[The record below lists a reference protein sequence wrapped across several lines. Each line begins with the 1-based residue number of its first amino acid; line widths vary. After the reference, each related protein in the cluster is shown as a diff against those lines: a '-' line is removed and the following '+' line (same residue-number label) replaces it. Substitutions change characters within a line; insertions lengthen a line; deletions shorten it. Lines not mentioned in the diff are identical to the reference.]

1 VEQTLILPPPQ
12 AMEDFFDHAV
22 HAVGDEH
29 WKEYSYNIGP
39 HSVLLRIAGERL
51 QSFMTEAIIHL
62 RTTAHPNQPYDL
74 TVWAIDE
81 KSMGLPVPDVP
92 WSWHTGDREGYI
104 HGIDVTRFTVNFDH
118 ATQSLRFLD
127 RTRNVALHW
136 MRDLDFVPYWER
148 SFPLREILNWWY
160 RDTTF
165 QPVHAAAVGV
175 NGSGALIGARGGS
188 GKSSTALSCLLSE
201 MQFAGDDFVLIDS
214 EHSRAYSLYQIA
226 KLEPHTLERFPKL
239 TPPPGTRMIDQ
250 NKFQLSLARLIPNG
264 VTRTL
269 DLKMILVPQ
278 ITHGPV
284 TTIASMDKS
293 EAASALMLSTIYL
306 LKGDSRPTFKKIS
319 ALVEKLPAYRLNLGL
334 DFDHIPVVIKNAI
347 LNA

>member
-1 VEQTLILPPPQ
+1 
-12 AMEDFFDHAV
+12 MEDFFDHAV
-22 HAVGDEH
+22 HAVGNEH
-29 WKEYSYNIGP
+29 WREYAYKIGA
-39 HSVLLRIAGERL
+39 HTILLRIAGERV
-51 QSFMTEAIIHL
+51 QSFMTEAIMHL
-62 RTTAHPNQPYDL
+62 RTEVQPKQTYDL

-81 KSMGLPVPDVP
+81 KALGISVPDAP

-148 SFPLREILNWWY
+148 SFPMREILNWWY
-160 RDTTF
+160 RDTAL

-175 NGSGALIGARGGS
+175 NGIGALIGARGGS
-188 GKSSTALSCLLSE
+188 GKSSTALSCLLAG

-214 EHSRAYSLYQIA
+214 EHTRAFSLYQIA
-226 KLEPHTLERFPKL
+226 KLEPHTLERFPQL
-239 TPPPGTRMIDQ
+239 TPPPGTPMIDQ
-250 NKFQLSLARLIPNG
+250 NKFQLSLARMIPNG
-264 VTRTL
+264 MTL
-269 DLKMILVPQ
+269 TFDLKMILVPQ

-284 TTIASMDKS
+284 TTIETMDKS
-293 EAASALMLSTIYL
+293 EASSALMLSTIYL
-306 LKGDSRPTFKKIS
+306 LKGDSRPAFKKIS
-319 ALVEKLPAYRLNLGL
+319 TLVAKLPAYRLNLGL
-334 DFDHIPVVIKNAI
+334 DFDQIPVVIKNAI